1 MDGKQI
7 QTLTMQI
14 ALALPEAELCYPFGP
29 EYEVFK
35 VRGKIFAL
43 MSQVRGERIVNLKCR
58 PEDGELHRVIYDSI
72 HAGYH
77 MNKRHWI
84 SIYAGEQITEGLVKQ
99 LVEESYDRVVAGLPK
114 RLRPAALRENSE

>member
-1 MDGKQI
+1 MDGEQI
-7 QTLTMQI
+7 QNI
-14 ALALPEAELCYPFGP
+14 ARQVAGEQPEAELCDPFGP

-35 VRGKIFAL
+35 VRGKIFVL

-58 PEDGELHRVIYDSI
+58 PEEGELHRAIYDSI

-84 SIYAGEQITEGLVKQ
+84 SIYAGEKITEGLVRQ
-99 LVEESYDRVVAGLPK
+99 LVQESYDRVVAGMPK
-114 RLRPAALRENSE
+114 RLRPLALREK

>member
-1 MDGKQI
+1 MDGEQI
-7 QTLTMQI
+7 QNI
-14 ALALPEAELCYPFGP
+14 ARQVAGEQPEAELCYPFGP

-35 VRGKIFAL
+35 VRGKIFVL

-58 PEDGELHRVIYDSI
+58 PEEGELHRAIYDSI

-84 SIYAGEQITEGLVKQ
+84 SIYAGQQITEGLVRQ
-99 LVEESYDRVVAGLPK
+99 LVRESYDRVVAGMPK
-114 RLRPAALRENSE
+114 RQRPLALREE